1 MKTLKS
7 FADLPVTP
15 DIILHEAENK
25 LFKAF
30 EQKRIRTSWQLRR
43 FVAGIPGALGP
54 ALRKSLAYM
63 AVSALIAGTWAH
75 GDASRSW
82 AAAPRSWK

>member
-7 FADLPVTP
+7 FADLPVTL
-15 DIILHEAENK
+15 DMILHEAENK

-30 EQKRIRTSWQLRR
+30 ETKRIRTAWQLRR

-54 ALRKSLAYM
+54 ALRKSQTY
-63 AVSALIAGTWAH
+63 AVISVLMTGAWVP
-75 GDASRSW
+75 RSW
-82 AAAPRSWK
+82 A